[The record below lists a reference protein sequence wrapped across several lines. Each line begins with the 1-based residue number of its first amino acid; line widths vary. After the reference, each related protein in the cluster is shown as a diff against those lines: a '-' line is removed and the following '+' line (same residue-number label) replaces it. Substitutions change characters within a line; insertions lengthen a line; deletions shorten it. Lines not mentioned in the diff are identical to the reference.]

1 MVKEMPGE
9 PRGPK
14 PVSTVPPG
22 PATVHAG
29 KMNRGTRMRHSSI
42 PPVKKALLGALA
54 SRYSLLIPDVD
65 PKALEQYKAI
75 SEEIEDDLDQ
85 VLGIRKGLKPKE
97 RAVARLRPIDGDYGV
112 PSEKIVSIRKEK
124 IISKFRE
131 MKDHFC
137 INFNEKRTAT
147 KLINNLD
154 KGCPGSIDLRNE
166 AAGGPTLMRAI
177 LVVLEEARDFAKQ
190 IWEAEEFTRIDEKL
204 ERYDE
209 LVSEIFACEKELAGH
224 EGKSGKM
231 MVLRRSEGSPGIGR
245 EDLIKWFKGQMLGKI
260 ELDGTGEE
268 IYICPETLEYLEK
281 MEKVDEAL
289 LLAKDVLTTLEVGV
303 ATIYV
308 ERRKPFS
315 VIKDNGQE

>member
-1 MVKEMPGE
+1 MVKEVPGE

-14 PVSTVPPG
+14 PVSTIPPR
-22 PATVHAG
+22 PATVKAG
-29 KMNRGTRMRHSSI
+29 ERSKRTGIRHSSI
-42 PPVKKALLGALA
+42 PPVKKTLLGALA
-54 SRYSLLIPDVD
+54 SKYSLLIPDVD

-75 SEEIEDDLDQ
+75 SKEIENDLDQ

-97 RAVARLRPIDGDYGV
+97 RAVARLKPIDGDYGV

-147 KLINNLD
+147 KIINNLD

-166 AAGGPTLMRAI
+166 AAGGPALMRTI

-209 LVSEIFACEKELAGH
+209 LVSEIFACEKELAEH
-224 EGKSGKM
+224 EGKSGKTM
-231 MVLRRSEGSPGIGR
+231 TLKRGEGSPGIGR
-245 EDLIKWFKGQMLGKI
+245 EELMRWFKEKMLGSI
-260 ELDGTGEE
+260 ELDEHGEE
-268 IYICPETLEYLEK
+268 IYHCPETLEYLEK
-281 MEKVDEAL
+281 IKKVDEAL

-303 ATIYV
+303 TALYV

-315 VIKDNGQE
+315 VVKDNGQE